1 MAARAVAHRELAAI
15 SHSMALE
22 DQALDDA
29 DQDDRLRRFIPDE
42 LDPRKVGWL
51 AVTDLA
57 TCECKDFP
65 LHSGRGVF
73 AMPSIEKV
81 ATITAKGQT
90 TIPKAV
96 RQALGA
102 DYGGKIAYRI
112 DEHGVSLHRVEA
124 AEDPALG
131 AFLEF
136 LATDMRIHPERIQSI
151 SSDLRGR
158 IEALTARLEID
169 LNAPIEGEVA
179 L

>member
-1 MAARAVAHRELAAI
+1 M
-15 SHSMALE
+15 
-22 DQALDDA
+22 
-29 DQDDRLRRFIPDE
+29 
-42 LDPRKVGWL
+42 
-51 AVTDLA
+51 
-57 TCECKDFP
+57 P
-65 LHSGRGVF
+65 L
-73 AMPSIEKV
+73 IEKV

-112 DEHGVSLHRVEA
+112 DDHVVSLHRVET

-136 LATDMRIHPERIQSI
+136 LASDIRAHPERIQSV
-151 SSDLRGR
+151 SSDLRAR
-158 IEALTARLEID
+158 IEALTAGLEID

>member
-1 MAARAVAHRELAAI
+1 
-15 SHSMALE
+15 
-22 DQALDDA
+22 
-29 DQDDRLRRFIPDE
+29 
-42 LDPRKVGWL
+42 
-51 AVTDLA
+51 
-57 TCECKDFP
+57 
-65 LHSGRGVF
+65 
-73 AMPSIEKV
+73 MPNIEKV

-136 LATDMRIHPERIQSI
+136 LATDIRTHPERIQSV

-158 IEALTARLEID
+158 IEALTAGLETD

>member
-1 MAARAVAHRELAAI
+1 M
-15 SHSMALE
+15 
-22 DQALDDA
+22 
-29 DQDDRLRRFIPDE
+29 
-42 LDPRKVGWL
+42 
-51 AVTDLA
+51 
-57 TCECKDFP
+57 P
-65 LHSGRGVF
+65 L
-73 AMPSIEKV
+73 IEKV

-112 DEHGVSLHRVEA
+112 DDHGVSLHRVET

-136 LATDMRIHPERIQSI
+136 LATDMRAHPERIQSV
-151 SSDLRGR
+151 SSDLRAH
-158 IEALTARLEID
+158 IEALTAGLGVD

>member
-1 MAARAVAHRELAAI
+1 M
-15 SHSMALE
+15 
-22 DQALDDA
+22 
-29 DQDDRLRRFIPDE
+29 
-42 LDPRKVGWL
+42 
-51 AVTDLA
+51 
-57 TCECKDFP
+57 P
-65 LHSGRGVF
+65 L
-73 AMPSIEKV
+73 IEKV
-81 ATITAKGQT
+81 ATITAKGQI

-136 LATDMRIHPERIQSI
+136 LATDIRAHPERIQLVSPE
-151 SSDLRGR
+151 LRAR
-158 IEALTARLEID
+158 IEALTAGFEVD
-169 LNAPIEGEVA
+169 LNGPIEGAVA

>member
-1 MAARAVAHRELAAI
+1 
-15 SHSMALE
+15 
-22 DQALDDA
+22 
-29 DQDDRLRRFIPDE
+29 
-42 LDPRKVGWL
+42 
-51 AVTDLA
+51 
-57 TCECKDFP
+57 
-65 LHSGRGVF
+65 
-73 AMPSIEKV
+73 MPSIEKV

-112 DEHGVSLHRVEA
+112 DEHGVSLRRVEA

-136 LATDMRIHPERIQSI
+136 LATDMRVHPERIQSV
-151 SSDLRGR
+151 SSDLRAR
-158 IEALTARLEID
+158 IEALTGGSEVD
-169 LNAPIEGEVA
+169 LNAPIKGAVA